1 MRLPCQV
8 MIRIHTQTKQHTHN
22 THKHIHKQN
31 NICTYTHTHTTHP
44 LSERVT
50 EARWRMLGHILHMPS
65 HTPGQLALK
74 FAVTDATKYKGRRG
88 RHQTNLP
95 DIIRA
100 DLSKHQLK
108 LQWEADLKFLQKLA
122 SDKSSW

>member
-8 MIRIHTQTKQHTHN
+8 MIHTHTQTKQHTHN
-22 THKHIHKQN
+22 TLKHIHKQN
-31 NICTYTHTHTTHP
+31 NICTYTH
-44 LSERVT
+44 
-50 EARWRMLGHILHMPS
+50 ILPAHYQRGSQKHDGECWNTCIPS
-65 HTPGQLALK
+65 HTPAQLALK

-88 RHQTNLP
+88 RHRTNLL

-108 LQWEADLKFLQKLA
+108 LQWEADLTFLQKLA
-122 SDKSSW
+122 SEKSSW